1 MGPRIRMVKLL
12 NYWESFNITYI
23 TLIASDLVLDLIG
36 SYEISSLYILV
47 AFSTLKDSKLLY
59 IIFFSRP
66 FFYRV
71 IRIIYLHLRYFI
83 LVMSSQS
90 HDLNSINF
98 ERFYIMWFLIIVTVY
113 DSYLIFKI
121 FLFIHHQSVMWILLI
136 KI

>member
-98 ERFYIMWFLIIVTVY
+98 ERFYITVY

>member
-23 TLIASDLVLDLIG
+23 SLIASDLVLDLIG

-98 ERFYIMWFLIIVTVY
+98 ERFYITVY